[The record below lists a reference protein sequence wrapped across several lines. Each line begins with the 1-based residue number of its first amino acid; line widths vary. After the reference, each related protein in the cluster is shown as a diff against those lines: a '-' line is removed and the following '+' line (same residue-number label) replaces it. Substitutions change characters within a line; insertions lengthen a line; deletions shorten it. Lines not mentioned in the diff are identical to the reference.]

1 MHHAASIGHASSSS
15 SSRLGAGKSV
25 KRLGFYVSFYSLRT
39 LSLPERRCARVSP
52 VLSSTPFIFHGAYT
66 RGIRNC
72 FKNQRLSRLLYICY
86 MKILSR
92 VFQPVVPRVAR
103 LCLSLSLVFSARQ
116 YRANRSKLISN
127 YPLDAGIG
135 IYI

>member
-1 MHHAASIGHASSSS
+1 MHHAASIGHASS

-86 MKILSR
+86 MKIFSR
-92 VFQPVVPRVAR
+92 VFRPVVPRVAR
-103 LCLSLSLVFSARQ
+103 LCLSLSLSFSQRDNIARIAQ
-116 YRANRSKLISN
+116 NLFQIIRSTLV
-127 YPLDAGIG
+127 
-135 IYI
+135 